1 MPTHPLLIVT
11 GLSGAG
17 KTQVMKGLEDLGFFC
32 IDNLPPSFLPLLA
45 GLRSR
50 AMEGD
55 ERIAVAID
63 ARSQRL
69 FETIGPA
76 LDDLDAAGVAYQILF
91 LDCSDDVLVRRYS
104 ESRRRHP
111 MKVGHS
117 LYEQIEAERRL
128 LAGLRERADLHL
140 DTSRGSAA
148 ENKGILAR
156 LVLGVEALERIDVDF
171 VSFGFK
177 HGVPLDADLMF
188 DLRFLPN
195 PFYVPELK
203 ALTGLDAPVRDY
215 VLGNPE
221 AERFLAEIE
230 PLLARWVEL
239 FNETGKPRL
248 TVAIGCTGGQHRSVA
263 IAEELARR
271 LGARMERV
279 QALHRDVTKVR
290 PSEGAASKGAP
301 GC

>member
-1 MPTHPLLIVT
+1 MSTHPLLLVT

-45 GLRSR
+45 GLRAR
-50 AMEGD
+50 AMED
-55 ERIAVAID
+55 DQRIAVAID
-63 ARSQRL
+63 VRSQQL
-69 FETIGPA
+69 FEKIAPA

-91 LDCSDDVLVRRYS
+91 LDCADDVLVRRYA

-111 MKVGHS
+111 MKKGHS
-117 LYEQIEAERRL
+117 LYEHIEAERRL
-128 LAGLRERADLHL
+128 LAGLRGRADLHL
-140 DTSRGSAA
+140 DTSRGTLA
-148 ENKGILAR
+148 ENKGILSR

-195 PFYVPELK
+195 PFYLPELK
-203 ALTGLDAPVRDY
+203 ALTGLDAPVAEY
-215 VLGNPE
+215 VLAHPE
-221 AERFLAEIE
+221 AKRFLDDIE
-230 PLLARWVEL
+230 PLLERWIEL
-239 FNETGKPRL
+239 FNDSGKPRL

-263 IAEELARR
+263 LAEELSRR
-271 LGARMERV
+271 LAARIERV
-279 QALHRDVTKVR
+279 QALHRDVTK
-290 PSEGAASKGAP
+290 AKGA
-301 GC
+301 